1 MSNCTKHYR
10 EFPKSWKRRAKKP
23 FLFAFITTTQMY
35 RIKVEPR
42 YYQAQGPPLSTEV
55 SFVKIDPGDWKLP
68 QDNHRVSNSVF
79 KVKRIIEQ
87 LEEDQIPGIVYYSR
101 KDLIILCSSDEDKC
115 KSGCD
120 GGFDDD
126 EDEVGDDL
134 EVSALSQTISQSLKK
149 FVEKFQHRNKED
161 KSELMT
167 EIENLLY
174 DEGNGS
180 ANAVQPK

>member
-1 MSNCTKHYR
+1 M
-10 EFPKSWKRRAKKP
+10 
-23 FLFAFITTTQMY
+23 
-35 RIKVEPR
+35 
-42 YYQAQGPPLSTEV
+42 
-55 SFVKIDPGDWKLP
+55 
-68 QDNHRVSNSVF
+68 
-79 KVKRIIEQ
+79 
-87 LEEDQIPGIVYYSR
+87 
-101 KDLIILCSSDEDKC
+101 
-115 KSGCD
+115 
-120 GGFDDD
+120 
-126 EDEVGDDL
+126 